1 MDAPELVNVRKIA
14 LGLPEINER
23 SSHGSPCF
31 FLRDKKPLCYYHQ
44 ESRGNRRPALWCP
57 AMPGVN
63 REMAE
68 TEPERFFEPTP
79 SSSGVFRDWL
89 GVYLDSP
96 VDHEVDWGEV
106 TEILN
111 TAYRKIAPK
120 SLLISANLYIAP

>member
-31 FLRDKKPLCYYHQ
+31 FLRDKKPLCYYH
-44 ESRGNRRPALWCP
+44 EKSRGSGRPALWCP
-57 AMPGVN
+57 TMPGVN

-68 TEPERFFEPTP
+68 SEPERFFEPTP

-89 GVYLDSP
+89 GVYLDAP
-96 VDHEVDWGEV
+96 VDHEVDWV
-106 TEILN
+106 EIAVILKA
-111 TAYRKIAPK
+111 AYRKIAPK
-120 SLLISANLYIAP
+120 ALAALLDA